1 MQAFFHLLFRFE
13 MFRSSGTTVSDVRYA
28 KWLQFYLN
36 LSFQKCVKHSM
47 SSSRAVEVRMGRPRG
62 FDEDAALEAAMRVFW
77 EKSYEGATIADLT
90 EAMGINRSSMYAAF
104 GDKESVFHRVME
116 RYREARMT
124 YIRQALAQPSLREV
138 VAGLIHGTA
147 EFLSTP
153 GNPRGCLSIQG
164 ALACGTDAEHV
175 KLAMIDWRK
184 SGEAAL
190 KKRLQQAQSEG
201 ELPAG
206 IQPADFARYLSSVMA
221 GLGVQAANG
230 ATRTELRRVAEISLR
245 CIETAL
251 WGPRSG

>member
-1 MQAFFHLLFRFE
+1 LFSFSNSKYPNFWNYRF
-13 MFRSSGTTVSDVRYA
+13 RYTA
-28 KWLQFYLN
+28 RCGGFIFVN
-36 LSFQKCVKHSM
+36 LSFQKCVKSFM
-47 SSSRAVEVRMGRPRG
+47 NDPTAVEVKMGRPRG

-104 GDKESVFHRVME
+104 GDKESIFRRAME
-116 RYREARMT
+116 RYRAGRMT

-138 VAGLIHGTA
+138 IAGLIHGTA

-164 ALACGTDAEHV
+164 ALACGTDAESV
-175 KLAMIDWRK
+175 KQAIIDWRK

-206 IQPADFARYLSSVMA
+206 IQPADFARYLASVIA
-221 GLGVQAANG
+221 GLAVQAAYG
-230 ATRTELRRVAEISLR
+230 ATRAELRRVAEIALR
-245 CIETAL
+245 CIEASL
-251 WGPRSG
+251 PRSASS